1 MSTTSKGDKFEDI
14 GIELIHKLIEEEEIL
29 INAKYIRPFKKQK
42 YKCKSR
48 ESFVQF
54 DYVIEVWPPN
64 ADRYSVIYFIECKD
78 HKTRVGVNQIK
89 KFHNDIEEVSG
100 ANAKGIFITRSLLQ
114 EGAKTYAEANGFMV
128 IQANSVEDY
137 KIIYHKTGVKNSS
150 IPTINQQQIT
160 DEGILGLTKIIDKQI
175 YKAFTEFKEGI
186 SYNIDKINK
195 DTIESICNS
204 ELRNINPRILSDAE
218 NLDVGVLKNYLKEK
232 HQLKVTYHDNS
243 NLLGY
248 CNIENNLISLN
259 QEIKGTK
266 RELFIL
272 CHEFG
277 HFKLHQNLLIDQ
289 FTYNNFQESEYNFK
303 IGKHSLKNPKHWIE
317 WQANYFAIGMILPK
331 TSILAMLWKN
341 QQRLGL
347 NKGKLFL
354 DDQKENYLNYQ
365 NVLFRLSEYFNVT
378 RPNIL
383 YRLKELKHY
392 ENRSHL
398 KSAREILEGMAIDL
412 HI

>member
-42 YKCKSR
+42 YKCNSR

-64 ADRYSVIYFIECKD
+64 ADRFSVIYFIECKD

-100 ANAKGIFITRSLLQ
+100 ANAKGILITKSLLQ
-114 EGAKTYAEANGFMV
+114 DGAKTYAEANGFMV

-137 KIIYHKTGVKNSS
+137 KIIYHKTGVKSTS

-175 YKAFTEFKEGI
+175 YKAFSEFKEGI

-195 DTIESICNS
+195 DTIENICNS

-218 NLDVGVLKNYLKEK
+218 NLNIDVLKNYLKEK
-232 HQLKVTYHDNS
+232 YQLKVTYHDTS
-243 NLLGY
+243 ILLGY
-248 CNIENNLISLN
+248 CDIENNLISLN
-259 QEIKGTK
+259 QEIKDTK

-303 IGKHSLKNPKHWIE
+303 IGKHSLTNPKHWIE
-317 WQANYFAIGMILPK
+317 WQANYFAISMILPK

-347 NKGKLFL
+347 NNGKLFL
-354 DDQKENYLNYQ
+354 DDQRENYLNYQ
-365 NVLFRLSEYFNVT
+365 NVLFRISEYFNVT

-383 YRLKELKHY
+383 YRLKELKHF

-398 KSAREILEGMAIDL
+398 KNAREILEGMAIDL